1 MKGVPTYKV
10 NICRVHAAM
19 NQEAKELFH
28 NNLYN
33 QDIIVSSDF
42 VIFSPA
48 FFLAELAIQTY
59 GDLFRRLQ
67 NRLVAHIK
75 SPHELQG
82 RYFKGEVE
90 R

>member
-1 MKGVPTYKV
+1 MKGVLTYKV

-33 QDIIVSSDF
+33 QDIIVSSETCF
-42 VIFSPA
+42 TICI
-48 FFLAELAIQTY
+48 FLAELAIQTY

-67 NRLVAHIK
+67 HRLVAHIK